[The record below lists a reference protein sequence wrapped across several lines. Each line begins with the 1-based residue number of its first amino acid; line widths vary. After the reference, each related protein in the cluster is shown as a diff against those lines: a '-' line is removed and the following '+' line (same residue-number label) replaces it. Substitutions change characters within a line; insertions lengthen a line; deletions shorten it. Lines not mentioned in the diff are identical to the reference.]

1 MSQACPM
8 LRPGGLEL
16 TRQGLELANLTP
28 GQRLLDAGCGAGA
41 TVQAL
46 TEAGYDMLGLDDAA
60 VIADAKERHPALA
73 ERFFPGDAQNPWPL
87 QAHSLDG
94 ALFECTLSVMD
105 APKSALAAAK
115 QALKGGG
122 RILVT
127 DMYAR
132 GQSTALCGM
141 VQRLDEEAQWK
152 ALFSQAGYTL
162 LHWQDCSHLLTAM
175 LGQMIFDMG
184 VKAAYAALGGDEVQ
198 IKQAKCGYF
207 LAVLAAQ

>member
-16 TRQGLELANLTP
+16 TRRGLELASLTA
-28 GQRLLDAGCGAGA
+28 GARLLDAGCGAGA

-46 TEAGYDMLGLDDAA
+46 TETGYILLGLDDAA
-60 VIADAKERHPALA
+60 VVEDARSRHPQLA
-73 ERFFPGDAQNPWPL
+73 PRFFPGDAQSPWPV

-105 APKSALAAAK
+105 EPQKALAAAK
-115 QALKGGG
+115 AALKSGG

-127 DMYAR
+127 DLYAR
-132 GQSTALCGM
+132 GESMSLCGM
-141 VQRLDEEAQWK
+141 VRRLDGEAAWK
-152 ALFSQAGYTL
+152 ALFADAGYAL
-162 LHWQDCSHLLTAM
+162 LHWEDCSQLLTAM

-184 VKAAYAALGGDEVQ
+184 VQAAYAALGGDAQ
-198 IKQAKCGYF
+198 QMKQAKCGYF
-207 LAVLAAQ
+207 LAVIEAK